1 MHGKFDLTGQRV
13 FIAGAGGA
21 IGSAAARAC
30 AILGADLVLADLAA
44 PSGLAEDLGAQG
56 VKVSAHALDNSNRA
70 AVEDLVQS
78 IGSLNALAD
87 CSGYYV
93 SGDWQSGDDDWERIF
108 LRTQEVNMLGP
119 INLVRAVLPMMRERG
134 EGRIA
139 LVGSAAGRN
148 AGSTLAIEPA
158 YVASKGGLH
167 ALVRFFAR
175 QVAAEGIVVNAI
187 APGPII
193 TPLSAQSGQPFDVS
207 AYPMRRLGV
216 PDDIGWPVAFLC
228 TQATSFMTGAV
239 IDVNGGMLFS

>member
-1 MHGKFDLTGQRV
+1 MRNIFDLSGQRV
-13 FIAGAGGA
+13 FITGAGGA
-21 IGSAAARAC
+21 IGGAAARAC

-44 PSGLAEDLGAQG
+44 PNDLAEELRAQG
-56 VKVSAHALDNSNRA
+56 VLASAHALDNSDRA
-70 AVEDLVQS
+70 AVEDLVNS
-78 IGSLNALAD
+78 AGVLDALAD

-93 SGDWQSGDDDWERIF
+93 SGDWQSGDEDWERIF
-108 LRTQEVNMLGP
+108 RRTQEVNMLGP
-119 INLVRAVLPMMRERG
+119 INLVRAVLPAMRARG

-175 QVAAEGIVVNAI
+175 QVAAEGVVVNAI
-187 APGPII
+187 APGPVI
-193 TPLSAQSGQPFDVS
+193 TPLSAQSGQPFDLS

-228 TQATSFMTGAV
+228 SKGTSFMTGAV